1 MFLSNKL
8 TLVIVAL
15 IGLAGC
21 SSLSPNTTI
30 GFTAMD
36 NYDKVSIETIIHDG
50 KTTKA
55 ELNALFGL
63 PINTGSPDLA
73 YLDICK
79 QDKKF
84 CNYSINFG
92 SGFMESYL
100 KTLDVFFDE
109 KNVVVSHRYSETR
122 KNANG
127 VFKTL
132 VYTDTTKK
140 PAQTKQVQ

>member
-1 MFLSNKL
+1 MQSFKILG
-8 TLVIVAL
+8 IAAL

-21 SSLSPNTTI
+21 SSLSLNTTI

-36 NYDKVSIETIIHDG
+36 NYDKDSIETIIHDG

-73 YLDICK
+73 YLSICK
-79 QDKKF
+79 QDDKY
-84 CNYSINFG
+84 CDYSINFG

-100 KTLDVFFDE
+100 KSLQVFFDE
-109 KNVVVSHRYSETR
+109 ENVVVSHRYSEIR
-122 KNANG
+122 KNRNI
-127 VFKTL
+127 T
-132 VYTDTTKK
+132 YTDTTKK
-140 PAQTKQVQ
+140 PAQPKQVQ